1 MRKPCASLFAL
12 IVVLIGVRTP
22 AVTHA
27 TTETPST
34 LTWRVRT
41 GTDVIGERFR
51 LIETD
56 TLDLT
61 TEYRG
66 QLQTTWRYRGEDWT
80 NILVD
85 NRLGIGTLSARHD
98 LDMRASRRLGQR
110 WSVDLSGITAYR
122 HYLDSADGIRS
133 DFAEGRFVT
142 TLRRGRRT
150 ALRTWGIEQGIEGL
164 AYEQDSPLFLDGV
177 RHWHGFIYDSRR
189 GLDFVGAR
197 AVVEHEV
204 VPDSSGLN
212 AWGVV
217 ADAYTM
223 RSLSDSWMLSGDG
236 SVVARRYR
244 DRTTRPHRVD
254 VYANGRLAYRFAPS
268 WSVEST
274 LGVTGNVHS
283 PADSIY
289 YDVYHA
295 QPTIELVWWP
305 LWGQVRLGP
314 AFAVQRSPTIA
325 SDDYTQWGAT
335 AGANLFSARRGFFD
349 ATVTVGH
356 RNYANDAEAYLSDYL
371 YWDGTLALTTYLPW
385 GIDLDTFLLVRTERH
400 RESGDNSTSVLFT
413 LNLSRKLF

>member
-1 MRKPCASLFAL
+1 MRKPRVSLLAFIA
-12 IVVLIGVRTP
+12 VLIGSCTP
-22 AVTHA
+22 AAVLA
-27 TTETPST
+27 ANETPST
-34 LTWRVRT
+34 LTWHVRA

-51 LIETD
+51 LVETD

-66 QLQTTWRYRGEDWT
+66 QLQTTWRYRGDDWT

-98 LDMRASRRLGQR
+98 LDMRASRRLGPR
-110 WSVDLSGITAYR
+110 WSIDLSGITAYR

-142 TLRRGRRT
+142 TIRRGGRN

-177 RHWHGFIYDSRR
+177 RHWHGFVYDSRR

-197 AVVEHEV
+197 AAVEHEV

-212 AWGVV
+212 SWGIV

-223 RSLSDSWMLSGDG
+223 RSLGDSWMLSGDG
-236 SVVARRYR
+236 SVIGRRYR
-244 DRTTRPHRVD
+244 DTSARPHSVD
-254 VYANGRLAYRFAPS
+254 VYTNGRLAYRLTPS
-268 WSVEST
+268 WSVEGT
-274 LGVTGNVHS
+274 LGVTGNIYS

-289 YDVYHA
+289 YDLYHF

-305 LWGQVRLGP
+305 LWGQVRVGP
-314 AFAVQRSPTIA
+314 AFAVQQSPTVS

-335 AGANLFSARRGFFD
+335 AGTNLFSIRHGFLD
-349 ATVTVGH
+349 ATVTVGR

-385 GIDLDTFLLVRTERH
+385 GIDLDSFVLVRTERH
-400 RESGDNSTSVLFT
+400 KESGDNSTSVLFT